1 MKKMVSMI
9 AAAAMAVMMA
19 VPAFA
24 AVTEADAKNIALRQ
38 AGVDPGS
45 VSYIMVK
52 QDWDDG
58 RQEYDVKFYVGRTEY
73 QCDVDMATGMVTDFD
88 IDFD

>member
-9 AAAAMAVMMA
+9 AAAAMAVMMT

-24 AVTEADAKNIALRQ
+24 AVTETDAKNIALRQ
-38 AGVDPGS
+38 AGVDPNS
-45 VSYIMVK
+45 VSYMMVK

-58 RQEYDVKFYVGRTEY
+58 RQEYEVKFYVGQTEY
-73 QCDVDMATGMVTDFD
+73 QCDVDMATGTVTDFD